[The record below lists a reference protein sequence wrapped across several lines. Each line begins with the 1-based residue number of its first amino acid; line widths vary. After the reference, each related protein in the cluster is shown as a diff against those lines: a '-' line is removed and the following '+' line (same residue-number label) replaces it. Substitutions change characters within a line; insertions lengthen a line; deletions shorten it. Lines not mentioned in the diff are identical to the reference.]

1 MEYLGIGLK
10 YLRAIGG
17 ICVFCKHCKR
27 ILIDG
32 NVDCEKHHVTKGAL
46 RCRDYE
52 PRGKEELYQ
61 AVEPLGHGTTN

>member
-1 MEYLGIGLK
+1 
-10 YLRAIGG
+10 
-17 ICVFCKHCKR
+17 VFCKHCKR

-61 AVEPLGHGTTN
+61 AVESLGHGTTN